1 MYLEIG
7 HELHKSKSLLIHH
20 CIISVVEISLLNN
33 RRMKREVSAKN
44 MFNFLPFL
52 ATCVTHLILLI

>member
-1 MYLEIG
+1 
-7 HELHKSKSLLIHH
+7 
-20 CIISVVEISLLNN
+20 
-33 RRMKREVSAKN
+33 MKREVSAKN